1 MLLKNLLARIG
12 TVFVGI
18 ATTLWLFCVI
28 LESLEIMTFSADHPT
43 WSYVALRKNEGSVQ
57 IIAPEDHYSRKHTAD
72 QNRGYIRP
80 CVILESLEIM
90 TFSADHPT

>member
-28 LESLEIMTFSADHPT
+28 LERLEIMTFSADHPT
-43 WSYVALRKNEGSVQ
+43 WSYVASIL
-57 IIAPEDHYSRKHTAD
+57 ICCMLTAIVVFWSYYL
-72 QNRGYIRP
+72 NRP
-80 CVILESLEIM
+80 LV
-90 TFSADHPT
+90 FSQSY